1 MADEKKPASE
11 EDEKAKASENEE
23 GAEGAEEKP
32 KKKIPVMAIAIVVL
46 VLVGIALAGGIA
58 YFVAS
63 KLVVSSQKD
72 DGGAAARYH
81 DPGVFVKLG
90 DPKEGILVNVGGV
103 KGGHFLKIGIMI
115 EMNPGKKEIITEG
128 KLNPVAETKLMDTVL
143 HILRSEPLE
152 GYDAAKQD
160 DLKEKIKTEVNHELG
175 EGSVYGVYI
184 TSFVLQ

>member
-1 MADEKKPASE
+1 MADEKKPAAE
-11 EDEKAKASENEE
+11 EPDKEKPEA
-23 GAEGAEEKP
+23 AEGEESAEEKP
-32 KKKIPVMAIAIVVL
+32 KKKLPVMAIAIVVL

-63 KLVVSSQKD
+63 KLVTSSKTD
-72 DGGAAARYH
+72 EGGPARYH

-103 KGGHFLKIGIMI
+103 KAGHFLKIGIMI
-115 EMNPGKKEIITEG
+115 EMNPGKKDVITEG

-143 HILRSEPLE
+143 HILRSEPLD
-152 GYDAAKQD
+152 GYDASKQD
-160 DLKEKIKTEVNHELG
+160 ALKEKIKTEINHELG
-175 EGSVYGVYI
+175 EGTVYGVYI

>member
-1 MADEKKPASE
+1 MADEKKPAAE
-11 EDEKAKASENEE
+11 EAEKEKPE
-23 GAEGAEEKP
+23 GAEGEEGVEEKP

-58 YFVAS
+58 YFITTS
-63 KLVVSSQKD
+63 VVKNSQKEPESVS
-72 DGGAAARYH
+72 RFH

-103 KGGHFLKIGIMI
+103 KAGHFLKIGIMI
-115 EMNPGKKEIITEG
+115 ELNPGKKEVITEG

-143 HILRSEPLE
+143 HILRSEPLD
-152 GYDAAKQD
+152 GYDASKQD
-160 DLKEKIKTEVNHELG
+160 ALKEKIKTEVNHELG
-175 EGSVYGVYI
+175 EGTVYGVYI

>member
-1 MADEKKPASE
+1 MADEKKPAAE
-11 EDEKAKASENEE
+11 EPEKANPEA
-23 GAEGAEEKP
+23 AEGEEAAEEKP

-63 KLVVSSQKD
+63 KLVANSHNEPE
-72 DGGAAARYH
+72 GGARYH

-103 KGGHFLKIGIMI
+103 KAGHFLKIGIML

-128 KLNPVAETKLMDTVL
+128 KMNSVAETKMMDTVL
-143 HILRSEPLE
+143 HILRSEPLD

-160 DLKEKIKTEVNHELG
+160 ALKEKIKTELNHALG
-175 EGSVYGVYI
+175 EGSAYGVSI

>member
-1 MADEKKPASE
+1 MADEKKPAA
-11 EDEKAKASENEE
+11 DEAEKEKPE
-23 GAEGAEEKP
+23 GAEGEEAEAEKP

-63 KLVVSSQKD
+63 KLVTKSQSEIES
-72 DGGAAARYH
+72 GTPRYH

-103 KGGHFLKIGIMI
+103 KAGHFLKIGIMI
-115 EMNPGKKEIITEG
+115 ELNPGKKDIITEG
-128 KLNPVAETKLMDTVL
+128 KLSSVAETKLMDTVL
-143 HILRSEPLE
+143 HILRSEPLD
-152 GYDAAKQD
+152 GYDASKQNA
-160 DLKEKIKTEVNHELG
+160 LKEKIKTEVNHELG

-184 TSFVLQ
+184 TSFILQ

>member
-1 MADEKKPASE
+1 MADEKKPAA
-11 EDEKAKASENEE
+11 DEPEKENPEAAE
-23 GAEGAEEKP
+23 GEEGAEEKP

-63 KLVVSSQKD
+63 KLVANSHNEPES
-72 DGGAAARYH
+72 AARYH

-103 KGGHFLKIGIMI
+103 KAGHFLKIGIMI
-115 EMNPGKKEIITEG
+115 ERNPGKKDVITEG

-143 HILRSEPLE
+143 HILRSEPLD

-160 DLKEKIKTEVNHELG
+160 ALKEKIKTEVNHELG
-175 EGSVYGVYI
+175 EGTVYGVYI

>member
-1 MADEKKPASE
+1 MADEKKPAAEDAEKEKPEAADGE
-11 EDEKAKASENEE
+11 EA
-23 GAEGAEEKP
+23 AEEKP

-63 KLVVSSQKD
+63 KLVTSSHND
-72 DGGAAARYH
+72 DGAAAARYH

-103 KGGHFLKIGIMI
+103 KAGHFLKIGIMI
-115 EMNPGKKEIITEG
+115 EMNPGKKEVIMEG

-143 HILRSEPLE
+143 HILRSEPLD
-152 GYDAAKQD
+152 GYDASKQD
-160 DLKEKIKTEVNHELG
+160 ALKEKIKTEVNHELG
-175 EGSVYGVYI
+175 EGTVYGVYI

>member
-1 MADEKKPASE
+1 MADEKKPAAE
-11 EDEKAKASENEE
+11 EPDKEKPEA
-23 GAEGAEEKP
+23 AEGEESAEEKP
-32 KKKIPVMAIAIVVL
+32 KKKLPVMAIAIVVL

-63 KLVVSSQKD
+63 KLVTSSKND
-72 DGGAAARYH
+72 EGGPARYH

-103 KGGHFLKIGIMI
+103 KAGHFLKIGIMI
-115 EMNPGKKEIITEG
+115 EMNPGKKDVITEG

-143 HILRSEPLE
+143 HILRSEPLD
-152 GYDAAKQD
+152 GYDASKQD
-160 DLKEKIKTEVNHELG
+160 ALKEKIKTEINHELG
-175 EGSVYGVYI
+175 EGTVYGVYI

>member
-1 MADEKKPASE
+1 MADEKKPAAE
-11 EDEKAKASENEE
+11 EAEKEKPEA
-23 GAEGAEEKP
+23 AEGEEAAEEKP

-63 KLVVSSQKD
+63 KLVTSSHNED
-72 DGGAAARYH
+72 SGAAARYH

-103 KGGHFLKIGIMI
+103 KAGHFLKIGIMI
-115 EMNPGKKEIITEG
+115 EMNPGKKEVITEG

-143 HILRSEPLE
+143 HILRSEPLD
-152 GYDAAKQD
+152 GYDASKQD
-160 DLKEKIKTEVNHELG
+160 ALKEKIKTEINHELG
-175 EGSVYGVYI
+175 EGTVYGVYI
-184 TSFVLQ
+184 TSFILQ

>member
-1 MADEKKPASE
+1 MADEKKPAAE
-11 EDEKAKASENEE
+11 EPDKANPEAAEGEE
-23 GAEGAEEKP
+23 GAAEEKP

-63 KLVVSSQKD
+63 KLVASSHNESE
-72 DGGAAARYH
+72 GGPRYH

-103 KGGHFLKIGIMI
+103 KAGHFLKIGIML
-115 EMNPGKKEIITEG
+115 EMNPSKKEIITEG
-128 KLNPVAETKLMDTVL
+128 KMNPVAETKMMDTVL
-143 HILRSEPLE
+143 HILRSEPLD
-152 GYDAAKQD
+152 GYDAMKQD
-160 DLKEKIKTEVNHELG
+160 ALKEKIKTEVNHELG

>member
-1 MADEKKPASE
+1 MADEKKPAAE
-11 EDEKAKASENEE
+11 EEEKEKPE
-23 GAEGAEEKP
+23 GAEGEEGAEEKP
-32 KKKIPVMAIAIVVL
+32 KKKLPVMAIAIVVL

-72 DGGAAARYH
+72 DGGNAARYH

-103 KGGHFLKIGIMI
+103 KAGHFLKIGIMI
-115 EMNPGKKEIITEG
+115 EMNPGKKEVITEG

-143 HILRSEPLE
+143 HILRSEPLD
-152 GYDAAKQD
+152 GYDASKQD
-160 DLKEKIKTEVNHELG
+160 ALKEKIKTEVNHELG
-175 EGSVYGVYI
+175 EGTVYGVYI

>member
-1 MADEKKPASE
+1 MADEKKPAE
-11 EDEKAKASENEE
+11 EEEKEKTEAAE
-23 GAEGAEEKP
+23 GEEGAEEKP

-63 KLVVSSQKD
+63 KLVVSSQKEPESV
-72 DGGAAARYH
+72 ARFH

-103 KGGHFLKIGIMI
+103 KAGHFLKIGIMI
-115 EMNPGKKEIITEG
+115 ELNPGKKEVITEG

-143 HILRSEPLE
+143 HILRSEPLD
-152 GYDAAKQD
+152 GYDASKQD
-160 DLKEKIKTEVNHELG
+160 ALKEKIKVEVNHELG
-175 EGSVYGVYI
+175 EGTVYGVYI

>member
-1 MADEKKPASE
+1 MADEKKPAAE
-11 EDEKAKASENEE
+11 DAEKEKPEAAEDEEA
-23 GAEGAEEKP
+23 AEEKP

-63 KLVVSSQKD
+63 KLVTSSHND
-72 DGGAAARYH
+72 DGGSAAARYH

-103 KGGHFLKIGIMI
+103 KAGHFLKIGIMI
-115 EMNPGKKEIITEG
+115 EMNPGKKEVITEG

-143 HILRSEPLE
+143 HILRSEPLD
-152 GYDAAKQD
+152 GYDASKQD
-160 DLKEKIKTEVNHELG
+160 ALKEKIKTEVNHELG
-175 EGSVYGVYI
+175 EGTVYGVYI

>member
-1 MADEKKPASE
+1 MADEKKPAAE
-11 EDEKAKASENEE
+11 EEEKEKTE
-23 GAEGAEEKP
+23 GAEGEEGAEEKP
-32 KKKIPVMAIAIVVL
+32 KKKLPVMAIAIVVL

-63 KLVVSSQKD
+63 KLVTSSKND
-72 DGGAAARYH
+72 DGGGAARYH

-103 KGGHFLKIGIMI
+103 KAGHFLKIGIMI
-115 EMNPGKKEIITEG
+115 ELNPGKKEVITEG

-143 HILRSEPLE
+143 HILRSEPLD

-160 DLKEKIKTEVNHELG
+160 ALKEKIKTEVNHELG
-175 EGSVYGVYI
+175 EGTVYGVYI

>member
-1 MADEKKPASE
+1 MADEKKPAE
-11 EDEKAKASENEE
+11 EEEKEKTEAAEGEE
-23 GAEGAEEKP
+23 GGEEKP
-32 KKKIPVMAIAIVVL
+32 KKKLPVMAIAIVVL

-63 KLVVSSQKD
+63 KLVVSSQKEPE
-72 DGGAAARYH
+72 AAARYH

-103 KGGHFLKIGIMI
+103 KAGHFLKIGIMI
-115 EMNPGKKEIITEG
+115 EMNPGKKEVITEG

-152 GYDAAKQD
+152 GYDASKQD
-160 DLKEKIKTEVNHELG
+160 ALKEKIKTEVNHELG
-175 EGSVYGVYI
+175 EGTVYGVYI

>member
-1 MADEKKPASE
+1 MADEKKPAA
-11 EDEKAKASENEE
+11 EDAEKEKPEAE
-23 GAEGAEEKP
+23 GEEGAEEKP
-32 KKKIPVMAIAIVVL
+32 KKKLPVMAIAIVVL

-63 KLVVSSQKD
+63 KLVVSSQKEPESVT
-72 DGGAAARYH
+72 RFH

-103 KGGHFLKIGIMI
+103 KAGHFLKIGIMV
-115 EMNPGKKEIITEG
+115 ELNPGKKEVITEG

-143 HILRSEPLE
+143 HILRSEPLD

-160 DLKEKIKTEVNHELG
+160 ALKDKIKTEINHELG
-175 EGSVYGVYI
+175 EGTVYGVYI

>member
-1 MADEKKPASE
+1 MADEKKPAAE
-11 EDEKAKASENEE
+11 EPEKEKPE
-23 GAEGAEEKP
+23 GAEGEEGAEEKP
-32 KKKIPVMAIAIVVL
+32 KKKIPMVAIIAVL

-63 KLVVSSQKD
+63 KLVTSTHVEE
-72 DGGAAARYH
+72 GGSRYH

-103 KGGHFLKIGIMI
+103 KAGHFLKIGIMI
-115 EMNPGKKEIITEG
+115 EMNPGKKDNIVEG

-143 HILRSEPLE
+143 HILRSEPLD

-160 DLKEKIKTEVNHELG
+160 ALKEKIKTEINRELG

-184 TSFVLQ
+184 TSFILQ

>member
-1 MADEKKPASE
+1 MADEKKPAAE
-11 EDEKAKASENEE
+11 EPDKENPEAAE
-23 GAEGAEEKP
+23 GEEGAEEKP
-32 KKKIPVMAIAIVVL
+32 KKKLPVMAIAIVVL

-63 KLVVSSQKD
+63 KLVTSSKND
-72 DGGAAARYH
+72 DGGSAARYH

-103 KGGHFLKIGIMI
+103 KAGHFLKIGIMI
-115 EMNPGKKEIITEG
+115 ELNPGKKEVITEG

-143 HILRSEPLE
+143 HILRSEPLD
-152 GYDAAKQD
+152 GYDASKQD
-160 DLKEKIKTEVNHELG
+160 ALKEKIKTEVNHELG
-175 EGSVYGVYI
+175 EGTVYGVYI

>member
-1 MADEKKPASE
+1 MADEKKPAAEDAEKEKPEAADGE
-11 EDEKAKASENEE
+11 EA
-23 GAEGAEEKP
+23 AEEKP

-63 KLVVSSQKD
+63 KLVTSSHND

-103 KGGHFLKIGIMI
+103 KAGHFLKIGIMI
-115 EMNPGKKEIITEG
+115 EMNPGKKEVITEG

-143 HILRSEPLE
+143 HILRSEPLD
-152 GYDAAKQD
+152 GYDASKQD
-160 DLKEKIKTEVNHELG
+160 ALKEKIKTEVNHELG
-175 EGSVYGVYI
+175 EGTVYGVYI